1 MEKSYDENLTRLM
14 SEARDLLKSAN
25 FTESAMKYLE
35 AAKKQDVARGIEH
48 AKDLY
53 MEAVRGFIHASEDY
67 KDKKQFRKSSENL
80 FYVAQI
86 YKQLNAKDDWVAATK
101 AIVEDLINAAQE
113 YLLWSDYNKAVVL
126 ISSACF
132 FLFSIEDF
140 TTAEQLY
147 SQYIS
152 QIQND
157 PGFTSAQQILYAA
170 GHAIKAVKEIDT
182 QALINAQQL
191 VGNQLKPG
199 LNQIMGDLFFPAI
212 DSAVDTVVKKFRS
225 KIKLPKIVPE
235 LKISKD
241 LVLGNP
247 TSLVITVE
255 NEGKGNAFNIQLQLN
270 LPEEIELLDGLKDFI
285 IEDLPAQQSIDNK
298 LLIRC
303 LSATG
308 ESTHEISATIIYYD
322 QLQTKQTMMIG
333 PHELIFREKS
343 LVNELEKSITELKTL
358 SDEYYQK
365 LVHTTLLP
373 EEVCEEIYEIVP
385 IILKRSEEEMKSEN
399 FDIVQANIEIIK
411 SIHQIADNLM
421 KEKFVNSIKETQNQ
435 KIEEKVREAM
445 TTLKEELEQSYE
457 ERSEQ
462 MKQELLLQKE
472 TEITNIQEQ
481 LRKQKDAELEEL
493 MAKLNEGHEKEL
505 DEARQEIRKEMEKE
519 LEEYNLKFE
528 NEKKQALEE
537 QEALLRDEFQKQ
549 LSDAQNHK

>member
-1 MEKSYDENLTRLM
+1 M

-35 AAKKQDVARGIEH
+35 AAKKQDDARGIEH

-53 MEAVRGFIHASEDY
+53 MEAIRGFIHASEDY

-241 LVLGNP
+241 LVIGNP
-247 TSLVITVE
+247 TPLVIIVE

-270 LPEEIELLDGLKDFI
+270 LPEEIELLDGVKNFI
-285 IEDLPAQQSIDNK
+285 IEDLPAQQSSDNK

-308 ESTHEISATIIYYD
+308 ESIHEISATIIYYD

-333 PHELIFREKS
+333 PYELTFREKS
-343 LVNELEKSITELKTL
+343 LVNELEKSITELTTL
-358 SDEYYQK
+358 SDEHYQK
-365 LVHTTLLP
+365 LVQTTILP
-373 EEVCEEIYEIVP
+373 EEVCEEIYAIVP
-385 IILKRSEEEMKSEN
+385 IILKKSEEEIKSEN
-399 FDIVQANIEIIK
+399 FGIVQANIEIIK
-411 SIHQIADNLM
+411 TIHQIADNLM
-421 KEKFVNSIKETQNQ
+421 KEAFVNSIKETQNQ
-435 KIEEKVREAM
+435 KIEEKVQEAM

-457 ERSEQ
+457 ERSELV
-462 MKQELLLQKE
+462 KQELLLQKE
-472 TEITNIQEQ
+472 TEIANIQEQ

-493 MAKLNEGHEKEL
+493 MAKLNKEHAKEL
-505 DEARQEIRKEMEKE
+505 EEARQEIRKEMEKE
-519 LEEYNLKFE
+519 LEEYNLRFD